1 MNDITTIR
9 VRYSET
15 DKMGVAYHGRYLD
28 WFEVGR
34 NEYCR
39 KSGKDYADWEKEGIM
54 LPVVEAHCR
63 YKSSLVYDDA
73 AEIETTIDDLSKVS
87 VTFGYKIYRKDGHK
101 LAAEGYTK
109 HAFAS
114 PDGKLIRGGNA
125 LEKRLREMI
134 DQEKKNPPSTELEG

>member
-1 MNDITTIR
+1 MSDIKYTTTIR

-39 KSGKDYADWEKEGIM
+39 QSGKPYKQWEAEGVM

-63 YKSSLVYDDA
+63 YKSSLLYDDE
-73 AEIETTIDDLSKVS
+73 AEIQTTITKLTRVS
-87 VTFGYKIYRKDGHK
+87 VEFSYKVINMTTGK

-109 HAFAS
+109 HAFVS
-114 PDGKLIRGGNA
+114 LDGKLLKNGNP
-125 LEKRLREMI
+125 LEQSLRIILGE
-134 DQEKKNPPSTELEG
+134 Q

>member
-1 MNDITTIR
+1 MPEITCTTTIR

-39 KSGKDYADWEKEGIM
+39 QSGKAYKEWEAEGVM

-63 YKSSLVYDDA
+63 YKSSLLYDDEA
-73 AEIETTIDDLSKVS
+73 LIETRISKLTRVS
-87 VTFGYKIYRKDGHK
+87 VEFSYRILHKDTGR

-109 HAFAS
+109 HAFVS
-114 PDGKLIRGGNA
+114 LDGKLLKGGNP
-125 LEKRLREMI
+125 LEQSMRTMI
-134 DQEKKNPPSTELEG
+134 GE

>member
-1 MNDITTIR
+1 MKDIKNTTTIR

-39 KSGKDYADWEKEGIM
+39 HSGNSYLEWEAEGIM

-63 YKSSLVYDDA
+63 YKSSLLYDDV
-73 AEIETTIDDLSKVS
+73 AEIETTITKLTRVS
-87 VTFGYKIYRKDGHK
+87 VEFSYKVFNKATGK

-109 HAFAS
+109 HAFVDL
-114 PDGKLIRGGNA
+114 DGKL
-125 LEKRLREMI
+125 L
-134 DQEKKNPPSTELEG
+134 KNGCGLYEYLNNVLKD

>member
-1 MNDITTIR
+1 MNYIKHTAVIR

-39 KSGKDYADWEKEGIM
+39 QSGKSYLEWEADGIM

-63 YKSSLVYDDA
+63 YKSSLRYDDE
-73 AEIETTIDDLSKVS
+73 AEIETRISKLSRVS
-87 VTFGYKIYRKDGHK
+87 VEFSYRVINKSTGK

-109 HAFAS
+109 HAFV
-114 PDGKLIRGGNA
+114 DLEGKLLKNGCA
-125 LEKRLREMI
+125 LEQSLREVI
-134 DQEKKNPPSTELEG
+134 GD

>member
-1 MNDITTIR
+1 MTEIKRSTTIR

-39 KSGKDYADWEKEGIM
+39 LSGKSYLEWEAEGIM

-63 YKSSLVYDDA
+63 YKSSLRYDDEV
-73 AEIETTIDDLSKVS
+73 EIETCVTKLSPVS
-87 VTFGYKIYRKDGHK
+87 VVFSYRILNKETGR

-109 HAFAS
+109 HAFVDLA
-114 PDGKLIRGGNA
+114 GKL
-125 LEKRLREMI
+125 L
-134 DQEKKNPPSTELEG
+134 KNCPLYEHLNNMLKE